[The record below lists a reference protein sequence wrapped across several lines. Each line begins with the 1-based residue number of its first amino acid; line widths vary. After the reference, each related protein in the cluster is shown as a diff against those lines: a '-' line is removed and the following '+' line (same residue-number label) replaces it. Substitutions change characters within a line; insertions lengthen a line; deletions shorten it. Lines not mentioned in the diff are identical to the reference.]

1 MPWHKRE
8 TLAVTHMK
16 VHWVSLTILYIL
28 VWPHQ
33 LIFYSA
39 VLVWTSGGLPPSTW
53 WQIQLTKN
61 SLKISL
67 KSICMCAN
75 DSQNV
80 THVKL
85 NSDHI
90 LCTQKSLIQNSLG
103 CNVFFS
109 EKIYLF
115 TQEKKGEKRECK
127 ARSYLKRYR
136 TLHYKCCPLHTSTQ
150 NLEIHT

>member
-80 THVKL
+80 TTYWAPRNHWSKTGWSAMSSFLKKYICLHKRKKERKGNVRP
-85 NSDHI
+85 DHI
-90 LCTQKSLIQNSLG
+90 LKVTGLYTMQASRMPNA
-103 CNVFFS
+103 V
-109 EKIYLF
+109 LF
-115 TQEKKGEKRECK
+115 TQAHK
-127 ARSYLKRYR
+127 
-136 TLHYKCCPLHTSTQ
+136 T
-150 NLEIHT
+150 